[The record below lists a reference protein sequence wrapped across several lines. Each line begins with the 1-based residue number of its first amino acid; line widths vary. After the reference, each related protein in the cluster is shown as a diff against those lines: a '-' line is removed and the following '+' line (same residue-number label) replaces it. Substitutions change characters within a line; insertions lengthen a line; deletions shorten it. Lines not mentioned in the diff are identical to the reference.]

1 MNLIVFA
8 PSQGNFLPIIET
20 PSSPDIVADKK
31 EKRWQKIK
39 RGIRQTYYRLK
50 EKIDHQENL
59 CSQLRH
65 TSELCVYYP
74 SNQDISEIS
83 DQLHLFF
90 KARYSKHSRW
100 LCIDAILALLGIF
113 FMPIPG
119 PNFFFYYPAARTLG
133 HYLARKGTQR
143 ALSTLQISFT
153 KEPLID
159 QIQIHLKNLE
169 EVSGVITEL
178 ETRYHLK
185 NIKKLLCHLEEK

>member
-8 PSQGNFLPIIET
+8 PSQGKFLPIIEAS
-20 PSSPDIVADKK
+20 SSPDIVADKT
-31 EKRWQKIK
+31 ENRWQKIK

-74 SNQDISEIS
+74 SNQDISQIS
-83 DQLHLFF
+83 DQLYLFF

-133 HYLARKGTQR
+133 HYLARKGTQK
-143 ALSTLQISFT
+143 ALSTLQLSFT

-159 QIQIHLKNLE
+159 QIQTHLNNLE

-185 NIKKLLCHLEEK
+185 NIEKLLCHLEEK

>member
-8 PSQGNFLPIIET
+8 PSQGKFLPIIET
-20 PSSPDIVADKK
+20 FLSPNIVADKT
-31 EKRWQKIK
+31 ERRWQKIK
-39 RGIRQTYYRLK
+39 RGIRKTYYRLK

-74 SNQDISEIS
+74 SNQDTSQIS

-100 LCIDAILALLGIF
+100 LCVDAILAFFGIF
-113 FMPIPG
+113 LMPIPG
-119 PNFFFYYPAARTLG
+119 PNVFFYYFAARTFG
-133 HYLARKGTQR
+133 HYLARKGTQK

-159 QIQIHLKNLE
+159 QIQTHLKNLE
-169 EVSGVITEL
+169 EVSEVITEL

-185 NIKKLLCHLEEK
+185 NIEKLLHHLEEK